1 MFAIIIVFLV
11 IYLIVKNNELTV
23 ENRMLK
29 EQLNKKGS
37 KGAKES
43 KDILYIEKEE
53 VTQDPEPVKIQIETV
68 KVSPPKEQ
76 ILAEKKVKPKVKVKK
91 YNEQEIKNTTIL
103 SVGAILVILSAI
115 IFLTTTWN
123 TSLNIIKTLVIFLM
137 FLVFLGSSYIA
148 DKYLNIKQ
156 TSKIFLYLAFS
167 YLPLVF
173 LSISLF
179 ELLGHY
185 LSYFGPGKYVY
196 LAMSTIIISIIYYY
210 YMLRKKDIFFAVG
223 SIIFQVFSV
232 ILLVLILTTNI
243 NAILFGISMYIL
255 ILNYLYYNKKYYYN
269 KNMHLTIIETII
281 SSLAI
286 ITLFSPYVFKEYLSI
301 DIYHI
306 LLLISLYFNICILL
320 TKNNKTKEYINI
332 ASPIMMIY
340 IFTNIG
346 YLMNQDFIGYQLV
359 LLIGIIINY
368 LIELI
373 SSKDISIEN
382 YVINSIVLMV
392 IYLLTFTQN
401 NVIPSYYLLLL
412 QILITMYKK
421 ELTGNNDLDY
431 LISTAINIEILNI
444 VYSLNINTIVLPIFY
459 LIVFLVSSLLKDE
472 KYKLAFHET
481 SIIFTAIGFI
491 IGIYN
496 NNYEYLSLMIVSL
509 ITTLVY
515 FIYYINTKSKIM
527 KYISYGWLIITSFYT
542 TMTINPNTENLLYSL
557 IISSIITY
565 LIDKYLS
572 PKENNWYEF
581 VLTELLITFIC
592 LAFSNSPVLIVLFPL
607 MTTIFVLYNEN
618 WEKTDY
624 LNIVPLISFLLN
636 IINFNGEQYILCMII
651 SLIITLFY
659 FIYYINTKSKIMK
672 YISYGWL
679 IITSFYTTMTINPNT
694 ENLLY
699 SLIISSIITYLI
711 DKYLSP
717 KENNWYE
724 FILAELLITFIC
736 LAFSNSPLLIV
747 LFPLMTTIFV
757 LYNKN
762 WEKTDYLNI
771 VPIISFYTHIITN
784 NYQNEMSLYTVIS
797 YLIPLCLLIYLYF
810 SKKKEYMF
818 LSFASIICAIS
829 LFPENLYLVII
840 SLLLCVTTYYFVDNN
855 YKKIYLSSIYIL
867 LTILAKKIIYDLN
880 LTNITVLNIGIFT
893 APLIL
898 ITRTIMSKENSD
910 YKTIEYIGLIF
921 IYSLA
926 IPKYSGEPDGMLFV
940 LLLLVL
946 TIVSYNKKYGPVFLT
961 SLCFI
966 LVNVFLLTRTFW
978 LSIPWWIYIL
988 FVGSTLIAFS
998 IRNEI
1003 SEKNKKESLIKEVSK
1018 KLDL

>member
-542 TMTINPNTENLLYSL
+542 TMTINPNTENLLYSF
-557 IISSIITY
+557 T
-565 LIDKYLS
+565 
-572 PKENNWYEF
+572 
-581 VLTELLITFIC
+581 
-592 LAFSNSPVLIVLFPL
+592 
-607 MTTIFVLYNEN
+607 
-618 WEKTDY
+618 
-624 LNIVPLISFLLN
+624 
-636 IINFNGEQYILCMII
+636 
-651 SLIITLFY
+651 
-659 FIYYINTKSKIMK
+659 
-672 YISYGWL
+672 
-679 IITSFYTTMTINPNT
+679 
-694 ENLLY
+694 
-699 SLIISSIITYLI
+699 ISSIITYLI

>member
-1 MFAIIIVFLV
+1 
-11 IYLIVKNNELTV
+11 
-23 ENRMLK
+23 
-29 EQLNKKGS
+29 
-37 KGAKES
+37 
-43 KDILYIEKEE
+43 
-53 VTQDPEPVKIQIETV
+53 
-68 KVSPPKEQ
+68 
-76 ILAEKKVKPKVKVKK
+76 
-91 YNEQEIKNTTIL
+91 
-103 SVGAILVILSAI
+103 
-115 IFLTTTWN
+115 
-123 TSLNIIKTLVIFLM
+123 
-137 FLVFLGSSYIA
+137 
-148 DKYLNIKQ
+148 
-156 TSKIFLYLAFS
+156 
-167 YLPLVF
+167 
-173 LSISLF
+173 
-179 ELLGHY
+179 
-185 LSYFGPGKYVY
+185 
-196 LAMSTIIISIIYYY
+196 
-210 YMLRKKDIFFAVG
+210 
-223 SIIFQVFSV
+223 
-232 ILLVLILTTNI
+232 
-243 NAILFGISMYIL
+243 
-255 ILNYLYYNKKYYYN
+255 
-269 KNMHLTIIETII
+269 
-281 SSLAI
+281 
-286 ITLFSPYVFKEYLSI
+286 
-301 DIYHI
+301 
-306 LLLISLYFNICILL
+306 
-320 TKNNKTKEYINI
+320 
-332 ASPIMMIY
+332 
-340 IFTNIG
+340 
-346 YLMNQDFIGYQLV
+346 
-359 LLIGIIINY
+359 
-368 LIELI
+368 
-373 SSKDISIEN
+373 
-382 YVINSIVLMV
+382 
-392 IYLLTFTQN
+392 
-401 NVIPSYYLLLL
+401 
-412 QILITMYKK
+412 
-421 ELTGNNDLDY
+421 
-431 LISTAINIEILNI
+431 
-444 VYSLNINTIVLPIFY
+444 
-459 LIVFLVSSLLKDE
+459 
-472 KYKLAFHET
+472 
-481 SIIFTAIGFI
+481 
-491 IGIYN
+491 
-496 NNYEYLSLMIVSL
+496 
-509 ITTLVY
+509 
-515 FIYYINTKSKIM
+515 
-527 KYISYGWLIITSFYT
+527 
-542 TMTINPNTENLLYSL
+542 
-557 IISSIITY
+557 
-565 LIDKYLS
+565 
-572 PKENNWYEF
+572 
-581 VLTELLITFIC
+581 
-592 LAFSNSPVLIVLFPL
+592 
-607 MTTIFVLYNEN
+607 
-618 WEKTDY
+618 
-624 LNIVPLISFLLN
+624 
-636 IINFNGEQYILCMII
+636 
-651 SLIITLFY
+651 ITLFY
-659 FIYYINTKSKIMK
+659 FMYYINTKSKIMK

>member
-1 MFAIIIVFLV
+1 MMTIIGFIII
-11 IYLIVKNNELTV
+11 IYLFVRNNDLKT
-23 ENRMLK
+23 ENRSLK
-29 EQLNKKGS
+29 NQL
-37 KGAKES
+37 AKQKEKTLLLEAEMNMNS
-43 KDILYIEKEE
+43 VDITTKEE
-53 VTQDPEPVKIQIETV
+53 PNTVQIDKEKIESSEIFT
-68 KVSPPKEQ
+68 
-76 ILAEKKVKPKVKVKK
+76 EKKVETKVKDKK
-91 YNEQEIKNTTIL
+91 YSDQELKNTLIL

-123 TSLNIIKTLVIFLM
+123 TSLNIIKTLVILLM

-185 LSYFGPGKYVY
+185 LSFFGPGKYVY
-196 LAMSTIIISIIYYY
+196 LALSTIILSIIYYY
-210 YMLRKKDIFFAVG
+210 YMIRNKDIFFAIG

-232 ILLVLILTTNI
+232 ILLVLIFTTNI
-243 NAILFGISMYIL
+243 NIILFGISIYAL
-255 ILNYLYYNKKYYYN
+255 LLNTLYLKNKYYFN
-269 KNMHLTIIETII
+269 EKIHLTISQTITI
-281 SSLAI
+281 SLTI
-286 ITLFSPYVFKEYLSI
+286 ITLYSSFLFKKLLSI

-306 LLLISLYFNICILL
+306 LLLISLYFNIYFIII
-320 TKNNKTKEYINI
+320 KNENTKEYINI
-332 ASPIMMIY
+332 ASPIMILY
-340 IFTNIG
+340 IFINIAKLINHG
-346 YLMNQDFIGYQLV
+346 FIGYQLV

-382 YVINSIVLMV
+382 YVINSIVLML

-401 NVIPSYYLLLL
+401 NIIPSYLILLL
-412 QILITMYKK
+412 QILITIYKK
-421 ELTGNNDLDY
+421 VLSENSDLDY
-431 LISTAINIEILNI
+431 YISVAISIEILNI
-444 VYSLNINTIVLPIFY
+444 IYSLNINTLFLPIIY
-459 LIVFLVSSLLKDE
+459 LIIFLGSSLVKNE
-472 KYKLAFHET
+472 KLKLAFREI
-481 SIIFTAIGFI
+481 SVIFTFIGFI
-491 IGIYN
+491 FSIYN
-496 NNYEYLSLMIVSL
+496 NNQYMSLMIISL
-509 ITTLVY
+509 ITTVVY
-515 FIYYINTKSKIM
+515 FLHYIKTNNIII
-527 KYISYGWLIITSFYT
+527 KYISYIWLIIAINYI
-542 TMTINPNTENLLYSL
+542 TMTINPNTENLLYSFS
-557 IISSIITY
+557 ISSIITY

-572 PKENNWYEF
+572 
-581 VLTELLITFIC
+581 
-592 LAFSNSPVLIVLFPL
+592 
-607 MTTIFVLYNEN
+607 
-618 WEKTDY
+618 
-624 LNIVPLISFLLN
+624 
-636 IINFNGEQYILCMII
+636 Q
-651 SLIITLFY
+651 
-659 FIYYINTKSKIMK
+659 
-672 YISYGWL
+672 
-679 IITSFYTTMTINPNT
+679 
-694 ENLLY
+694 
-699 SLIISSIITYLI
+699 
-711 DKYLSP
+711 

-724 FILAELLITFIC
+724 FILTELLITFLC
-736 LAFSNSPLLIV
+736 LAFSTLSFTIL
-747 LFPLMTTIFV
+747 LFPLITIIFI
-757 LYNKN
+757 LYNKE
-762 WEKTDYLNI
+762 WQKTDYLNMA
-771 VPIISFYTHIITN
+771 PILSFYFYIINNN
-784 NYQNEMSLYTVIS
+784 NYEFNYYTVIS
-797 YLIPLCLLIYLYF
+797 YLIPFCLLVYLYNT
-810 SKKKEYMF
+810 KKKEYIL
-818 LSFASIICAIS
+818 LSLVSTISAIVV
-829 LFPENLYLVII
+829 FPENLYLIVI
-840 SLLLCVTTYYFVDNN
+840 SLLSCAIIYYFIDNDN
-855 YKKIYLSSIYIL
+855 KKIYLSSIYIL

-898 ITRTIMSKENSD
+898 ITRTIMSKEKSD